1 MTRLIG
7 NTRAARESRRAL
19 LLQERQVES
28 ALETAQALDRV
39 ADRIR
44 NARVAE
50 VLHERAEVRRQ
61 TAQWARAHLGGRV
74 PCPDPAVGAAVRIA
88 QA

>member
-1 MTRLIG
+1 MPRLIG
-7 NTRAARESRRAL
+7 STRAAQESRRAQVL
-19 LLQERQVES
+19 ELRQVQA
-28 ALETAQALDRV
+28 ALQTAKALDRV
-39 ADRIR
+39 ASRIR
-44 NARVAE
+44 NPRVAE

-74 PCPDPAVGAAVRIA
+74 RCPDPAVGAVVRIA

>member
-7 NTRAARESRRAL
+7 STRDVREDRRAVL
-19 LLQERQVES
+19 LHLRQVES
-28 ALETAQALDRV
+28 AMETAQALDRI

-44 NARVAE
+44 NPRVAE

>member
-7 NTRAARESRRAL
+7 STRDVPDDRRAG
-19 LLQERQVES
+19 LLQLRQVAS
-28 ALETAQALDRV
+28 ALETANALDRV
-39 ADRIR
+39 ANRIT
-44 NARVAE
+44 NPRVAE
-50 VLHERAEVRRQ
+50 VLHERAEVRRR

>member
-7 NTRAARESRRAL
+7 STSEAREARRAVL
-19 LLQERQVES
+19 MQLRQVE
-28 ALETAQALDRV
+28 AAMETARALDR
-39 ADRIR
+39 AAARIG
-44 NARVAE
+44 NPRVAE

-74 PCPDPAVGAAVRIA
+74 PCPDPAVGATVRIA